1 MAEAPCQRRVII
13 GMNSGSAGKDDMQK
27 SEKPWGGRFKTGT
40 DARVEA
46 FTQSIS
52 YDRRLFP
59 YDIAGSIAH
68 ARMLARQGII
78 SAREGREI
86 CRGLAAIRKEMETG
100 AFLYDDRD
108 EDIHMAIE
116 KALVKKIGRAGEKLH
131 TGRSRNDQVVLDV
144 RLYLRERGETL
155 VELIRGLKKRLVA
168 TAKEE
173 TGTIMPG
180 YTHLQKAQPVL
191 LAHYLLA
198 FWEMFARDEERLQDC
213 LKRVNVLPLG
223 AAALAGSSLPLD
235 RKYTARLLKFPQVS
249 RNSMDTVADRDFI
262 AEFIFMAALLM
273 MHMSRLCEDLI
284 IWSAHEFGYIEI
296 SDAFTTGSSIM
307 PQKKNPDVAELI
319 RGKTGRV
326 YGHLVALLTVL
337 KGLPMTYNRDL
348 QEDKEG
354 LFDTVDTVTAAVE
367 ILTELIGRI
376 DWKRRRMA
384 EEAETGFAAATDLA
398 EYLVEKGVPFR
409 EAHGVVGKIVGH
421 CLEAGKELAMLT
433 LSELQRF
440 HAAFASDVLSRLKAE
455 QSVNMR
461 NTAGGTSAAQVVKR
475 IAEIEKSS

>member
-1 MAEAPCQRRVII
+1 ME
-13 GMNSGSAGKDDMQK
+13 K

-52 YDRRLFP
+52 FDRRLFP

-78 SAREGREI
+78 SAREGKEI

-100 AFLYDDRD
+100 KFIYDERD
-108 EDIHMAIE
+108 EDIHMAVE

-144 RLYLRERGETL
+144 RLYLRDRGDVL
-155 VELIRGLKKRLVA
+155 VNLIGGLKKRLVA

-173 TGTIMPG
+173 SSTVMPG

-198 FWEMFARDEERLQDC
+198 FWEMFDRDEERLRDC

-235 RKYTARLLKFPQVS
+235 REYTARLLKFPRIS

-262 AEFIFMAALLM
+262 AEFIFVAALLM

-296 SDAFTTGSSIM
+296 ADAFTTGSSIM

-326 YGHLVALLTVL
+326 YGHLLALLTVL

-354 LFDTVDTVTAAVE
+354 LFDTVETVTAAVE
-367 ILTELIGRI
+367 ILTDMIARI
-376 DWKRRRMA
+376 DFKRRRMA
-384 EEAETGFAAATDLA
+384 AEAETGFAAATDLA
-398 EYLVEKGVPFR
+398 EYLVQKDVPFR
-409 EAHGVVGKIVGH
+409 EAHGIVGRIVAH
-421 CLEAGKELAMLT
+421 CVETGKELSMLT
-433 LSELQRF
+433 LSELRKF
-440 HAAFASDVLSRLKAE
+440 HAVFAKDVLPRLKAD
-455 QSVNMR
+455 QAVKLR
-461 NTAGGTSAAQVVKR
+461 NTAGGTSGTQVLKR
-475 IAEIEKSS
+475 IAEIEKRG